1 MSEPAPKTT
10 KWRKDNPAPGG
21 QEIEERV
28 VTPVSKPEDARSE
41 TSLRPLQLSEYIGQD
56 RVKASLSVFIKA
68 AQARGEP
75 LDHVLFHGPPGL
87 GKTTLAG
94 ILAGEM
100 GVNLR
105 ITSGPAIER
114 QGDLVSILTNLQ
126 PGSVL
131 FIDEIHRLSR
141 VVEEVLYPAMED
153 YAVDIILGKGP
164 AARSMRINLPRFT
177 LAGATTRLALL
188 TGPLRDRFGTVLR
201 LEFYDLPAMVRIIT
215 RSAAILNVPIDEAG
229 AEAIGRRSR
238 GTPRIANRLL
248 RRVRD
253 YAQVH
258 GTGSITSEMADHAL
272 AMLEVDD
279 LGLDDIDRRIIR
291 AIVEL
296 FDGGPVGI
304 DTLAAAT
311 AEESDTIMDVY
322 EPYLLQLGFLQRTP
336 RGRIATRR
344 AYEHLGLEPVFRP
357 GPYGLVEG
365 AGAST
370 SPIAQQ
376 LGFGSRP
383 VELDADA
390 REDNELFDELRSRDI
405 KG

>member
-1 MSEPAPKTT
+1 MSERVAKSTR
-10 KWRKDNPAPGG
+10 WRKEAAAEPEFDPDE
-21 QEIEERV
+21 QRV
-28 VTPVSKPEDARSE
+28 ITPIARPEDSRTE
-41 TSLRPLQLSEYIGQD
+41 TTLRPLQLSDYIGQD
-56 RVKASLSVFIKA
+56 RVKSSLKVFIQA

-75 LDHVLFHGPPGL
+75 LDHVLLHGPPGL

-153 YAVDIILGKGP
+153 FAVDIILGKGP
-164 AARSMRINLPRFT
+164 AARTMRINLPRFT
-177 LAGATTRLALL
+177 LAAATTRLALL

-201 LEFYDLPAMVRIIT
+201 LDFYDIPAMVQIIT
-215 RSAAILNVPIDEAG
+215 RSAGILGVAIDVAG
-229 AEAIGRRSR
+229 AHAIARRSR

-258 GTGSITSEMADHAL
+258 GDGAITDGLADAAL

-279 LGLDDIDRRIIR
+279 LGLDDIDRRILR

-336 RGRIATRR
+336 RGRVATRR
-344 AYEHLGLEPVFRP
+344 AYEHLGMPAPDRP
-357 GPYGLVEG
+357 ATLYPDMTGGRVP
-365 AGAST
+365 T
-370 SPIAQQ
+370 SGQ
-376 LGFGSRP
+376 LGMLDEDE
-383 VELDADA
+383 VVDADDLDG
-390 REDNELFDELRSRDI
+390 EGLIL
-405 KG
+405 G

>member
-1 MSEPAPKTT
+1 MSDRPAKTT
-10 KWRKDNPAPGG
+10 QWRRDDPGPADEAIGD
-21 QEIEERV
+21 RV
-28 VTPVSKPEDARSE
+28 VTPVARPEEAQAE
-41 TSLRPLQLSEYIGQD
+41 TSLRPLQLSEYIGQE
-56 RVKASLSVFIKA
+56 RVKASLDVFIKA
-68 AQARGEP
+68 AKARGEP

-94 ILAGEM
+94 ILAAEM

-141 VVEEVLYPAMED
+141 IVEEVLYPAMED

-164 AARSMRINLPRFT
+164 SARSMRINLPRFT

-201 LEFYDLPAMVRIIT
+201 LEFYDLPAMVQIIT
-215 RSAAILNVPIDEAG
+215 RTAAILNVPIVEAG

-238 GTPRIANRLL
+238 GTPRIANRLV

-258 GTGSITSEMADHAL
+258 GDGAITPEIADRAL
-272 AMLEVDD
+272 AMLEVDA
-279 LGLDDIDRRIIR
+279 LGLDDIDRRILR

-344 AYEHLGLEPVFRP
+344 AYEHLGLEPPLRP
-357 GPYGLVEG
+357 LSAPLL
-365 AGAST
+365 ADGASATT

-376 LGFGSRP
+376 LGFSRHP
-383 VELDADA
+383 DDGDWPAAVPSPLGDS
-390 REDNELFDELRSRDI
+390 ED
-405 KG
+405 GQ